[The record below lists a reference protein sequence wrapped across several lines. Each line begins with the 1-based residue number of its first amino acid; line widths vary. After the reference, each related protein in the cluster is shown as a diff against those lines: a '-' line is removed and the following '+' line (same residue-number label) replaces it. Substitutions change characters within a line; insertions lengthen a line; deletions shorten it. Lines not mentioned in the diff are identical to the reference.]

1 MADFGTVNMKA
12 QVLDNVS
19 RPGGGTGNGVPSGKS
34 ERPMVVGESRNGGP
48 VGQGTAP
55 GAGAPLSVGQTRPG
69 GVTGQ
74 AASDRSVKMR
84 KASWIAD

>member
-12 QVLDNVS
+12 QVLDTPA
-19 RPGGGTGNGVPSGKS
+19 RAGGGTGNGVPSGKS
-34 ERPMVVGESRNGGP
+34 ERPLTIGETRPGG
-48 VGQGTAP
+48 VTGVGTAP
-55 GAGAPLSVGQTRPG
+55 GGGSALSVGQTRPG

-74 AASDRSVKMR
+74 AASTSAKKMS